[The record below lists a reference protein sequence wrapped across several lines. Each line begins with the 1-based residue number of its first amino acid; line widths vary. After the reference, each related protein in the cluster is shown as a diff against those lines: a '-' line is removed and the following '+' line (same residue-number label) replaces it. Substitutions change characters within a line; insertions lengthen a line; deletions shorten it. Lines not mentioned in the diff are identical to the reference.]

1 MIDHIGATTT
11 LSNGVEMPWVGLG
24 VFDAADGDE
33 VRTAVTWALDAG
45 YRHVDTASV
54 YRNERGV
61 GEAIRHSDV
70 PREDIFVTTKVWN
83 TDQGYERTLRSLD
96 ASLQRLGL
104 DYVDL
109 YLVHW
114 PRPVLTEETW
124 RAMEQALD
132 EGRTR
137 AIGVSNFLVHHLE
150 QLLASATVPPAVDQV
165 EFHPHLQQ
173 PDLVRFCADHDI
185 RFEAWSP
192 LKRGRILDHPTLT
205 EIGARHD
212 ATVAQVILR
221 WNLQRGIVTIP
232 KSVTRRRIEEN
243 ARLYHFSLDDDEVAA
258 IDALDAGDR
267 IGPHPDL
274 LAG

>member
-11 LSNGVEMPWVGLG
+11 LSNGIEMPWLGLG
-24 VFDAADGDE
+24 VFNADDGDE
-33 VRTAVTWALDAG
+33 VRDAVTWALDAG

-54 YRNERGV
+54 YRNERGI
-61 GEAIRHSDV
+61 GEAIRRSAI
-70 PREDIFVTTKVWN
+70 PRDEIFVTTKVWN
-83 TDQGYERTLRSLD
+83 TDQGHERTLRALD
-96 ASLQRLGL
+96 ASLERLGL
-104 DYVDL
+104 AYVDL
-109 YLVHW
+109 FLVHW
-114 PRPVLTEETW
+114 PRPLLTEETW
-124 RAMEQALD
+124 RAMEQTLG

-150 QLLASATVPPAVDQV
+150 QLLASATVPPAVNQV

-173 PDLVRFCADHDI
+173 PDLVRFCAEHDI

-205 EIGARHD
+205 EIGRRHD

-221 WNLQRGIVTIP
+221 WDLQRGIVTIP
-232 KSVTRRRIEEN
+232 KSVTKHRIEEN
-243 ARLYHFSLDDDEVAA
+243 ARLYHFTLSDEEVAA

-267 IGPHPDL
+267 IGPHPDVFP
-274 LAG
+274 G

>member
-11 LSNGVEMPWVGLG
+11 LSNGIEMPWLGLG
-24 VFDAADGDE
+24 VFNADDGDE
-33 VRTAVTWALDAG
+33 VRDAVTWALDAG

-54 YRNERGV
+54 YRNERGI
-61 GEAIRHSDV
+61 GEAIRRSAI
-70 PREDIFVTTKVWN
+70 PRDEIFVTTKVWN
-83 TDQGYERTLRSLD
+83 TDQGHERTLRALD
-96 ASLQRLGL
+96 ASLERLGL
-104 DYVDL
+104 AYVDL
-109 YLVHW
+109 FLVHW
-114 PRPVLTEETW
+114 PRPLLTEETW
-124 RAMEQALD
+124 RAMEQTLG

-150 QLLASATVPPAVDQV
+150 QLLASATVPPAVNQV

-173 PDLVRFCADHDI
+173 PDLVRFCAEHDI

-205 EIGARHD
+205 EIGRRHD

-221 WNLQRGIVTIP
+221 WDLQRGIVTTP
-232 KSVTRRRIEEN
+232 KSVTKHRIEEN
-243 ARLYHFSLDDDEVAA
+243 ARLYHFTLSDEEVAA

-267 IGPHPDL
+267 IGPHPDVFP
-274 LAG
+274 G